1 MDILCETRSSA
12 REMMFHRKALARACS
27 LSEKFSGVGFSLPA
41 GGLIRQFVNCNEDVG
56 GSKQ

>member
-12 REMMFHRKALARACS
+12 RETMSHRKTLARARS
-27 LSEKFSGVGFSLPA
+27 LTEKFSGVGFS
-41 GGLIRQFVNCNEDVG
+41 LIRQFVNCNEDVG